1 MLKCATN
8 AKTKDKKELLKKEG
22 RSIFFSSLTHMNLER
37 QKLLSVEINDEV
49 AAKEKQKTGIP
60 EHGLKFLK
68 RLEVLYLFE
77 NRLTCFSETFVNFR
91 KLTRLYIYDNCITK
105 MENLESLVNLQ
116 RLYLERNMI

>member
-49 AAKEKQKTGIP
+49 AAKEK
-60 EHGLKFLK
+60 
-68 RLEVLYLFE
+68 
-77 NRLTCFSETFVNFR
+77 
-91 KLTRLYIYDNCITK
+91 
-105 MENLESLVNLQ
+105 
-116 RLYLERNMI
+116 